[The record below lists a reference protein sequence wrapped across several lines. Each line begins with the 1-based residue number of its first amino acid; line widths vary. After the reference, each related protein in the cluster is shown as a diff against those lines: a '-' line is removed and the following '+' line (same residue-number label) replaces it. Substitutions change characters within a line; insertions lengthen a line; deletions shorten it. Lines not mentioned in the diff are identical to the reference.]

1 MENPVKQIIEKY
13 GSDPN
18 RLMDILID
26 IQELFGCIGTDAV
39 KEIAKATGMSM
50 ADVQQT
56 ITFYHFL
63 STEQRGKYTIYLN
76 NSAVAIMYGQK
87 AIRETFEKEVG
98 ISFGE
103 VTEDGLIGLFDTA
116 CIGMNDQE
124 PAAIINNRVFT
135 RLTPYRVREIVQ
147 YMKESKDMDELINES
162 YGDGKN
168 HHPSLKSMVSS
179 NIRRK
184 GMILSDK
191 YVAGSVIRDI
201 LPKISPEA
209 VIGEIK
215 HSHIRG
221 RGGAG
226 FPTGLKWEFC
236 RRAKGDKHYVVCN
249 ADEGEPGT
257 FKDRVILTE
266 KPELVFEGMA
276 VAGYAIGGDEGILY
290 LRYEYRYMKDYLEG
304 VLQGMREGGLLG
316 KNISG
321 IEGYN
326 FDIRIQYGAGAYV
339 CGEESALLESLEGKR
354 GEPRDKPPFPVEKG
368 YLGQPTI
375 INNVETFATA
385 VRIVENGGEWF
396 TQFGT
401 EDSTGTKI
409 LSISGDCMFPG
420 VYEVNWGFNVNDM
433 LDMVGAYNVQAVQVG
448 GPSGTLIGSDEF
460 HRTLGYSDLSTG
472 GSMIIFGMQRNLLR
486 DVVLNFMEFFID
498 ESCGSCSTCRSMP
511 EVMKNKL
518 EKILHGNGVK
528 SDLEDLKQW
537 GKVLNA
543 SRCGLGQTAGN
554 PIISSLKNFR
564 HLYEELIQK
573 DKEFDMGFD
582 LEASVQRSCK
592 YVNRVPKFHHHEA

>member
-1 MENPVKQIIEKY
+1 MEKSVKQIIEKY
-13 GSDPN
+13 SCNPN

-26 IQELFGCIGTDAV
+26 IQELFGFIGKNAV
-39 KEIAKATGMSM
+39 NEIATALKMSQV
-50 ADVQQT
+50 DVEQT

-63 STEQRGKYTIYLN
+63 STEPRGKYSIYLN
-76 NSAVAIMYGQK
+76 DSAVAVMFGQK
-87 AIRETFEKEVG
+87 AIKDTFEKEVG
-98 ISFGE
+98 IKFGQ
-103 VTEDGLIGLFDTA
+103 VTDDGLIGLFNTA

-135 RLTPYRVREIVQ
+135 RLTPYRVREIVR
-147 YMKESKDMDELINES
+147 YMREGKDMDELINES
-162 YGDGKN
+162 FGDGKN
-168 HHPSLKSMVSS
+168 HLPSLKSMVSS

-191 YVAGSVIRDI
+191 YVYGSVTKNI
-201 LPKISPEA
+201 LPGISPEA
-209 VIGEIK
+209 VIAEIK

-236 RRAKGDKHYVVCN
+236 RRAKGDKHYVICN

-290 LRYEYRYMKDYLEG
+290 LRYEYRYMKEYLED
-304 VLQGMREGGLLG
+304 VLDTMRKNNLLG
-316 KNISG
+316 ENIGG
-321 IEGYN
+321 IDGFS

-368 YLGQPTI
+368 YLNQPTI

-420 VYEVNWGFNVNDM
+420 VYEVNWGFNVEDM

-448 GPSGTLIGSDEF
+448 GPSGTLIGPDEF

-472 GSMIIFGMQRNLLR
+472 GSMIIFNKERKLLR

-498 ESCGSCSTCRSMP
+498 ESCGSCSTCRNMP

-518 EKILHGNGVK
+518 VKILNGYGVK
-528 SDLEDLKQW
+528 SDLADLSEW
-537 GKVLNA
+537 GKVLLA

-573 DKEFDMGFD
+573 DKEFDQGFD
-582 LEASVQRSCK
+582 LEASVQKSCK
-592 YVNRVPKFHHHEA
+592 YVNRIPKFHHHE

>member
-1 MENPVKQIIEKY
+1 MEKSVKQIIEKY
-13 GSDPN
+13 SCNPY

-26 IQELFGCIGTDAV
+26 TQELFGFIGKVAV
-39 KEIAKATGMSM
+39 KEIATALKMSQV
-50 ADVQQT
+50 DVEQT

-63 STEQRGKYTIYLN
+63 STEPRGKYSIYLN
-76 NSAVAIMYGQK
+76 DSAVAIMFGQK
-87 AIRETFEKEVG
+87 AIKETFEKEVG
-98 ISFGE
+98 IKFGE
-103 VTEDGLIGLFDTA
+103 VTEDGLIGLFNTA

-135 RLTPYRVREIVQ
+135 RLTPYRVREIVRH
-147 YMKESKDMDELINES
+147 MRDGKDMDELINES
-162 YGDGKN
+162 FGDGKN
-168 HHPSLKSMVSS
+168 HLPSLKSMVSS

-191 YVAGSVIRDI
+191 YIYGSVTKNI
-201 LPKISPEA
+201 LPGISPEA
-209 VIGEIK
+209 VIAEIK

-236 RRAKGDKHYVVCN
+236 RRAKGDKHYVICN

-290 LRYEYRYMKDYLEG
+290 LRYEYRYMKEYLEE
-304 VLQGMREGGLLG
+304 VLDTMRKNNLLG
-316 KNISG
+316 ENIGG
-321 IEGYN
+321 IDGFN

-368 YLGQPTI
+368 YLNQPTI

-385 VRIVENGGEWF
+385 VRIIENGGEWF

-420 VYEVNWGFNVNDM
+420 VYEVNWGFNVEDM

-448 GPSGTLIGSDEF
+448 GPSGTLIGPDEF

-472 GSMIIFGMQRNLLR
+472 GSMIIFNKERKLLR

-498 ESCGSCSTCRSMP
+498 ESCGSCSTCRNMP

-518 EKILHGNGVK
+518 VKILNGNGVK
-528 SDLEDLKQW
+528 SDLSDLSEW
-537 GKVLNA
+537 GKVLLA

-573 DKEFDMGFD
+573 DKEFDQGFD
-582 LEASVQRSCK
+582 LEASVQKSCK
-592 YVNRVPKFHHHEA
+592 YVHRIPKFHHHE

>member
-1 MENPVKQIIEKY
+1 MEKSVKQIIEKY
-13 GSDPN
+13 SCNPF

-26 IQELFGCIGTDAV
+26 TQELFGFIGKAAV
-39 KEIAKATGMSM
+39 KEIATALKMSQV
-50 ADVQQT
+50 DVEQT

-63 STEQRGKYTIYLN
+63 STEPRGKYSIYLN
-76 NSAVAIMYGQK
+76 DSAVAIMFGQK
-87 AIRETFEKEVG
+87 AIKETFEKEVG
-98 ISFGE
+98 IKFGE
-103 VTEDGLIGLFDTA
+103 VTEDGLIGLFNTA

-135 RLTPYRVREIVQ
+135 RLTPYRVREIVRH
-147 YMKESKDMDELINES
+147 MRDGKDMDELINES
-162 YGDGKN
+162 FGDGKN
-168 HHPSLKSMVSS
+168 HLPSLKSMVSS

-191 YVAGSVIRDI
+191 YIYGSVTKNI
-201 LPKISPEA
+201 LPGISPEA
-209 VIGEIK
+209 VIAEIK

-236 RRAKGDKHYVVCN
+236 RRAKGDKHYVICN

-290 LRYEYRYMKDYLEG
+290 LRYEYRYMKEYLEE
-304 VLQGMREGGLLG
+304 VLDTMRMNNLLG
-316 KNISG
+316 ENIGG
-321 IEGYN
+321 IDGFS

-368 YLGQPTI
+368 YLNQPTI

-385 VRIVENGGEWF
+385 VRIIENGGEWF
-396 TQFGT
+396 TQYGT

-420 VYEVNWGFNVNDM
+420 VYEVNWGFNVEDM

-448 GPSGTLIGSDEF
+448 GPSGTLIGPDEF

-472 GSMIIFGMQRNLLR
+472 GSMIIFNKERKLLR

-498 ESCGSCSTCRSMP
+498 ESCGSCSTCRNMP

-518 EKILHGNGVK
+518 VKILNGKGVK
-528 SDLEDLKQW
+528 SDLSDLSEW
-537 GKVLNA
+537 GKVLLA

-573 DKEFDMGFD
+573 DKEFDQGFD
-582 LEASVQRSCK
+582 LEASVQKSCK
-592 YVNRVPKFHHHEA
+592 YVNRIPKFHHHE

>member
-1 MENPVKQIIEKY
+1 MEKSVKQIIEKY
-13 GSDPN
+13 DTN
-18 RLMDILID
+18 QTRLMDILID
-26 IQELFGCIGTDAV
+26 TQELQGFIGKEAISDIADALN
-39 KEIAKATGMSM
+39 MSQV
-50 ADVQQT
+50 DIEQT

-63 STEQRGKYTIYLN
+63 STEPRGKFAIYLN
-76 NSAVAIMYGQK
+76 DSAVAIMYGQR
-87 AIRETFEKEVG
+87 AIKETFEKEVG
-98 ISFGE
+98 IKFGQ
-103 VTEDGLIGLFDTA
+103 VTKDGLIGLFNTA

-135 RLTPYRVREIVQ
+135 KLTPYRVREIVR
-147 YMKESKDMDELINES
+147 YMREGKNMDELINES

-168 HHPSLKSMVSS
+168 HLPSLKSMVSS

-184 GMILSDK
+184 GMILSDS
-191 YVAGSVIRDI
+191 YIYGSVTKNI
-201 LPKISPEA
+201 LPGISPEA
-209 VIGEIK
+209 VIAEIK
-215 HSHIRG
+215 HSNMRG

-236 RRAKGDKHYVVCN
+236 RRAKGDKHYVICN

-276 VAGYAIGGDEGILY
+276 LAGYAIGGDEGILY
-290 LRYEYRYMKDYLEG
+290 LRYEYRYMKEYLED
-304 VLQGMREGGLLG
+304 VLAVMRKNTVLG
-316 KNISG
+316 ENIAG
-321 IEGYN
+321 IEGFN
-326 FDIRIQYGAGAYV
+326 FDIRIQFGAGAYV

-368 YLGQPTI
+368 YLNQPTI

-385 VRIVENGGEWF
+385 VRIIENGGEWF

-420 VYEVNWGFNVNDM
+420 VYEVNWGFNVEDM

-448 GPSGTLIGSDEF
+448 GPSGTLIGPDEF

-472 GSMIIFGMQRNLLR
+472 GSMIIFNKQRDLLR

-498 ESCGSCSTCRSMP
+498 ESCGSCSTCRNMP

-518 EKILHGNGVK
+518 VRILNGNGVK
-528 SDLEDLKQW
+528 SDLTDLKAW
-537 GKVLNA
+537 GKVLLA

-564 HLYEELIQK
+564 PLYEELLQK
-573 DKEFDMGFD
+573 EKEFDQGFD
-582 LEASVQRSCK
+582 LEASVQQSCK
-592 YVNRVPKFHHHEA
+592 YVKRIPKFHLHE

>member
-1 MENPVKQIIEKY
+1 MEKIVRQIIEKY

-26 IQELFGCIGTDAV
+26 TQEQFGYISRDAV
-39 KEIAKATGMSM
+39 ALMAHHLNMSQV
-50 ADVQQT
+50 DVEQT

-63 STEQRGKYTIYLN
+63 STKHRGKYAIYLN
-76 NSAVAIMYGQK
+76 NSAVAYMFGRQAIKEAFERELGIKFGQ
-87 AIRETFEKEVG
+87 
-98 ISFGE
+98 
-103 VTEDGLIGLFDTA
+103 VTDDGTIGLFDTA

-124 PAAIINNRVFT
+124 PAAIINNKVFT
-135 RLTPYRVREIVQ
+135 KLTPYRVREIIRH
-147 YMKESKDMDELINES
+147 MREGKSLDELMNES

-168 HHPSLKSMVSS
+168 QHPYLQTMVSS

-184 GMILSDK
+184 GMILSDD
-191 YVAGSVIRDI
+191 YVMGKVLKTI
-201 LPKISPEA
+201 LPNISPEA
-209 VIGEIK
+209 VIAEIK

-226 FPTGLKWEFC
+226 FPTGFKWEFC
-236 RRAKGDKHYVVCN
+236 RKAKGPKHYVVCN

-276 VAGYAIGGDEGILY
+276 LAGYAIGGDEGILY
-290 LRYEYRYMKDYLEG
+290 LRYEYRYMKDYLES
-304 VLQGMREGGLLG
+304 VLKTMKEQNLLG
-316 KNISG
+316 DNIGG
-321 IEGYN
+321 IDGFN

-368 YLGQPTI
+368 YLNQPTI

-385 VRIVENGGEWF
+385 VRIIENGGEWF

-420 VYEVNWGFNVNDM
+420 VYEVNWGFNVGDM
-433 LDMVGAYNVQAVQVG
+433 LDMVGAYDVQAVQVG
-448 GPSGTLIGSDEF
+448 GPSGTLIGPDEF

-472 GSMIIFGMQRNLLR
+472 GSMIIFGKQRNLLK

-498 ESCGSCSTCRSMP
+498 ESCGSCSTCRNMP
-511 EVMKNKL
+511 QVMRNKL
-518 EKILHGNGVK
+518 IKILNGNGVK
-528 SDLEDLKQW
+528 KDLSDLKEW
-537 GKVLNA
+537 SKVLLA

-554 PIISSLKNFR
+554 PIVSSLKNFR
-564 HLYEELIQK
+564 PLYEELLQK
-573 DKEFDMGFD
+573 EVEFDEGFD
-582 LEASVQRSCK
+582 LVASVQGSCK
-592 YVNRVPKFHHHEA
+592 YVGRVPKFHHHN

>member
-1 MENPVKQIIEKY
+1 MENTVKHIVEKY
-13 GSDPN
+13 GSDRN

-26 IQELFGCIGTDAV
+26 IQESAGYIRNEAIG
-39 KEIAKATGMSM
+39 EIAQLLDMSRV
-50 ADVQQT
+50 DIEQT
-56 ITFYHFL
+56 ITFYHFF
-63 STEQRGKYTIYLN
+63 STKPKGKYAVYLN
-76 NSAVAIMYGQK
+76 TSPVAYMFGRD
-87 AIRETFEKEVG
+87 AIKETFEKEAGVK
-98 ISFGE
+98 FGN
-103 VTEDGLIGLFDTA
+103 VSNDGLIGLYDTA

-124 PAAIINNRVFT
+124 PAAIINQKIFT
-135 RLTPYRVREIVQ
+135 RLTPYRVREIVKL
-147 YMKESKDMDELINES
+147 MREGRDMDELRNES

-168 HHPSLKSMVSS
+168 NLPSLRSMVSS

-184 GMILSDK
+184 GMILSDD
-191 YVAGSVIRDI
+191 YQSGAVIRDI
-201 LPKISPEA
+201 LPKISPET
-209 VIGEIK
+209 VIAEIK

-276 VAGYAIGGDEGILY
+276 LAGYAIGGDEGILY
-290 LRYEYRYMKDYLEG
+290 LRYEYRYLKNYLYE
-304 VLQGMREGGLLG
+304 VLQNMRNSGLLG

-321 IEGYN
+321 IEGFN
-326 FDIRIQYGAGAYV
+326 FDIRIQFGAGAYV

-368 YLGQPTI
+368 YLGKPTI

-385 VRIVENGGEWF
+385 VRIVQNGGEWF

-420 VYEVNWGFNVNDM
+420 VYEVNWGFNVKDM
-433 LDMVGAYNVQAVQVG
+433 LDMVGAYEVQAVQVG
-448 GPSGTLIGSDEF
+448 GPSGTLIGPEEF

-472 GSMIIFGMQRNLLR
+472 GSMIIFNKQRNLLR
-486 DVVLNFMEFFID
+486 DVVVNFMEFFID
-498 ESCGSCSTCRSMP
+498 ESCGSCSTCRNMTQ
-511 EVMKNKL
+511 VLNNKL
-518 EKILHGNGVK
+518 KKILAGKGVAK
-528 SDLEDLKQW
+528 DLIDLKSW
-537 GKVLNA
+537 SKNLIA
-543 SRCGLGQTAGN
+543 SRCGLGQTAAN
-554 PIISSLKNFR
+554 PIVSSLKNFP
-564 HLYEELIQK
+564 HLYNELIQK
-573 DKEFDMGFD
+573 DKQFDEGFDM
-582 LEASVQRSCK
+582 EKAIQASCT
-592 YVNRVPKFHHHEA
+592 YVGRVPNLNHH

>member
-1 MENPVKQIIEKY
+1 MEKIVRQIIEKY

-26 IQELFGCIGTDAV
+26 IQEQYGYISRDAV
-39 KEIAKATGMSM
+39 ALMAHHLNMSQV
-50 ADVQQT
+50 DVEQT

-63 STEQRGKYTIYLN
+63 STKHRGKYAIYLN
-76 NSAVAIMYGQK
+76 NSAVAYMFGRQ
-87 AIRETFEKEVG
+87 AIKDAFEKELG
-98 ISFGE
+98 IKFGQ
-103 VTEDGLIGLFDTA
+103 VTDDGTIGLFDTA

-124 PAAIINNRVFT
+124 PAAIINNKVFT
-135 RLTPYRVREIVQ
+135 KLTPYRVREIIRH
-147 YMKESKDMDELINES
+147 MREGKSLDELMNES

-168 HHPSLKSMVSS
+168 QHPYLQTMVSS

-184 GMILSDK
+184 GMILSDD
-191 YVAGSVIRDI
+191 YVMGKVLKTI
-201 LPKISPEA
+201 LPNISPEA
-209 VIGEIK
+209 VIAEIK

-226 FPTGLKWEFC
+226 FPTGFKWEFC
-236 RRAKGDKHYVVCN
+236 RKAKGPKHYVVCN

-276 VAGYAIGGDEGILY
+276 LAGYAIGGDEGILY
-290 LRYEYRYMKDYLEG
+290 LRYEYRYMKDYLES
-304 VLQGMREGGLLG
+304 VLKTMKEQNLLG
-316 KNISG
+316 DNIGG
-321 IEGYN
+321 IDGFN

-368 YLGQPTI
+368 YLNQPTI

-385 VRIVENGGEWF
+385 VRIIENGGEWF

-420 VYEVNWGFNVNDM
+420 VYEVNWGFNVGDM
-433 LDMVGAYNVQAVQVG
+433 LDMVGAYDVQAVQVG
-448 GPSGTLIGSDEF
+448 GPSGTLIGPDEF

-472 GSMIIFGMQRNLLR
+472 GSMIIFGTQRNLLK

-498 ESCGSCSTCRSMP
+498 ESCGSCSTCRNMP
-511 EVMKNKL
+511 QVMRNKL
-518 EKILHGNGVK
+518 IKILNGNGVK
-528 SDLEDLKQW
+528 KDLSDLKEW
-537 GKVLNA
+537 SKVLLA

-554 PIISSLKNFR
+554 PIVSSLKNFR
-564 HLYEELIQK
+564 PLYEELLQK
-573 DKEFDMGFD
+573 EVEFDEGFD
-582 LEASVQRSCK
+582 LVASVQGSCK
-592 YVNRVPKFHHHEA
+592 YVGRVPKFHHHN

>member
-1 MENPVKQIIEKY
+1 MEKIVRQIIEKY

-26 IQELFGCIGTDAV
+26 TQEQFGYISRDAV
-39 KEIAKATGMSM
+39 ALMAHHLNMSQV
-50 ADVQQT
+50 DVEQT

-63 STEQRGKYTIYLN
+63 STKHRGKYAIYLN
-76 NSAVAIMYGQK
+76 NSAVAYMFGRQAIKEAFERELGIKFGQ
-87 AIRETFEKEVG
+87 
-98 ISFGE
+98 
-103 VTEDGLIGLFDTA
+103 VTDDGTIGLFDTA

-124 PAAIINNRVFT
+124 PAAIINNKVFT
-135 RLTPYRVREIVQ
+135 KLTPYRVREIIRH
-147 YMKESKDMDELINES
+147 MREGKSLDELMNES

-168 HHPSLKSMVSS
+168 QHPYLQTMVSS

-184 GMILSDK
+184 GMILSDD
-191 YVAGSVIRDI
+191 YVMGKVLKTI
-201 LPKISPEA
+201 LPNISPEA
-209 VIGEIK
+209 VIAEIK

-226 FPTGLKWEFC
+226 FPTGFKWEFC
-236 RRAKGDKHYVVCN
+236 RKAKGPKHYVVCN

-276 VAGYAIGGDEGILY
+276 LAGYAIGGDEGILY
-290 LRYEYRYMKDYLEG
+290 LRYEYRYMKDYLES
-304 VLQGMREGGLLG
+304 VLKTMKEQNLLG
-316 KNISG
+316 DNIGG
-321 IEGYN
+321 IDGFN
-326 FDIRIQYGAGAYV
+326 FYIRIQYGAGAYV

-368 YLGQPTI
+368 YLNQPTI

-385 VRIVENGGEWF
+385 VRIIENGGEWF

-420 VYEVNWGFNVNDM
+420 VYEVNWGFNVGDM
-433 LDMVGAYNVQAVQVG
+433 LDMVGAYDVQAVQVG
-448 GPSGTLIGSDEF
+448 GPSGTLIGPDEF

-472 GSMIIFGMQRNLLR
+472 GSMIIFGKQRNLLK

-498 ESCGSCSTCRSMP
+498 ESCGSCSTCRNMP
-511 EVMKNKL
+511 QVMRNKL
-518 EKILHGNGVK
+518 IKILNGNGVK
-528 SDLEDLKQW
+528 KDLSDLKEW
-537 GKVLNA
+537 SKVLLA

-554 PIISSLKNFR
+554 PIVSSLKNFR
-564 HLYEELIQK
+564 PLYEELLQK
-573 DKEFDMGFD
+573 EVEFDEGFD
-582 LEASVQRSCK
+582 LVASVQGSCK
-592 YVNRVPKFHHHEA
+592 YVGRVPKFHHHN

>member
-1 MENPVKQIIEKY
+1 MKDTVKQIVEKY
-13 GSDPN
+13 NKDKT

-26 IQELFGCIGTDAV
+26 TQEAFGFIAAEAIEVMSRMLNMSKVDVEQTISFYHFFSTQPRGEYAIYLNDSAVAHMFGRQAV
-39 KEIAKATGMSM
+39 KEA
-50 ADVQQT
+50 
-56 ITFYHFL
+56 
-63 STEQRGKYTIYLN
+63 
-76 NSAVAIMYGQK
+76 
-87 AIRETFEKEVG
+87 FEKETG
-98 ISFGE
+98 IRFGE
-103 VTEDGLIGLFDTA
+103 VTPDGKIGLFNTA

-124 PAAIINNRVFT
+124 PAAIINNKVFT
-135 RLTPYRVREIVQ
+135 RLTPYRVGEIIRCIRKGCKV
-147 YMKESKDMDELINES
+147 DELINES

-168 HHPSLKSMVSS
+168 QLPSLRAMVSS

-184 GMILSDK
+184 GMILSDD
-191 YVAGSVIRDI
+191 YIYGTVSREV
-201 LPKISPEA
+201 LPKMSPEA
-209 VIGEIK
+209 VIAEIK

-236 RRAKGDKHYVVCN
+236 RRSKGEKHYVICN

-276 VAGYAIGGDEGILY
+276 IAGYAIGGDEGILY
-290 LRYEYRYMKDYLEG
+290 LRYEYRYMREYLEQ
-304 VLQGMREGGLLG
+304 VLDEMRNNKLLG
-316 KNISG
+316 KNIAG
-321 IEGYN
+321 IEGFD
-326 FDIRIQYGAGAYV
+326 FDIRIQFGAGAYV

-368 YLGQPTI
+368 YLNQPTI

-385 VRIVENGGEWF
+385 VRIVQNGGEWF

-433 LDMVGAYNVQAVQVG
+433 LNMVGAYDVQAVQVG
-448 GPSGTLIGSDEF
+448 GPSGTLIGPDEF
-460 HRTLGYSDLSTG
+460 NRTLGYSDLSTG
-472 GSMIIFGMQRNLLR
+472 GSMIVFGKQRNLLR
-486 DVVLNFMEFFID
+486 DVVLNFMEFFIE
-498 ESCGSCSTCRSMP
+498 ESCGSCSTCRNMTQ
-511 EVMKNKL
+511 VMANKL
-518 EKILHGNGVK
+518 KKILKGKGVAK
-528 SDLEDLKQW
+528 DLEDLQSW
-537 GKVLNA
+537 SKVLQA

-564 HLYEELIQK
+564 HLYDELIQK
-573 DKEFDMGFD
+573 DKVFDEGFD
-582 LEASVQRSCK
+582 LVASVQDSCK
-592 YVNRVPKFHHHEA
+592 YVGRVPNFNHH